1 MRVIVPADLI
11 VRTYY
16 SLPHHHYRAECRI
29 CHKQFLGLGE
39 NGAAALVKLVTK
51 THVVPDH
58 GTTVVTSR
66 EDAEI
71 LAYNIVNQLG
81 DLWGV
86 DVGLRQDTNDRA
98 DAFVAR
104 LIARLPVV
112 GE

>member
-1 MRVIVPADLI
+1 MKVIVSIDLI

-16 SLPHHHYRAECRI
+16 SMPHHHYRAECRI
-29 CHKQFLGLGE
+29 CHKQFLGHGD
-39 NGAAALVKLVTK
+39 NGTAALVELVTR

-58 GTTVVTSR
+58 GMTVVTSR
-66 EDAEI
+66 KDAEI

-86 DVGLRQDTNDRA
+86 DVGLRQDTNDQA

-112 GE
+112 GQ